1 MNISIAD
8 GCKSRWSID
17 ALDGSF
23 DALKYGKDDLNN
35 IPHVGGNACGGGT
48 VELTNMRWPV

>member
-23 DALKYGKDDLNN
+23 DALKYVKDDLNN